1 MPVDFEAYTP
11 EEDDGIRPV
20 EGSNAYAILRF
31 LAGRPDKG
39 FTPKEVTEATG
50 LPRGSVG
57 PTLARLEESG
67 LVRHKEPYWAIAE
80 DDRLGAHAAMLHG
93 LEAAEDRFGDEDWGD
108 WEASAVDPR
117 EAGAGDAGG

>member
-11 EEDDGIRPV
+11 SEDDGIRPV
-20 EGSNAYAILRF
+20 EGSNAYTILRF
-31 LAGRPDKG
+31 LASHPGTG

-57 PTLARLEESG
+57 PTLSRLEEHD
-67 LVRHKEPYWAIAE
+67 LVRHKEPYWAIADE
-80 DDRLGAHAAMLHG
+80 DRLGAYAAMLHG
-93 LEAAEDRFGDEDWGD
+93 IEAAGDRFGDEDWGD

-117 EAGAGDAGG
+117 ESDGDGDG